1 MAIMLENVKSPYLKQ
16 HSSNFDA
23 IWYTNAGLELDDS
36 QMTKYENFLNSRW
49 QMAQFYN
56 RFWPQFSSRL
66 SDFSEILHTEAE

>member
-56 RFWPQFSSRL
+56 RFLATIQQPL
-66 SDFSEILHTEAE
+66 V